1 MDHLVKCDLKSI
13 DAKNAE
19 TSPLPCA
26 FVTFVVKMNRQNLS
40 CKLVQDL
47 NFHRHLVVL
56 GMRTDDYY
64 VVQRINMASQVNKCT
79 W

>member
-1 MDHLVKCDLKSI
+1 MILG
-13 DAKNAE
+13 E
-19 TSPLPCA
+19 SPRDSREILPLFCA
-26 FVTFVVKMNRQNLS
+26 IKFLRLGG
-40 CKLVQDL
+40 KLVQDL
-47 NFHRHLVVL
+47 NFHGHPVVL